1 MPTRQVYEFGA
12 FCVDTREQAL
22 YCEGKVVPL
31 PLKTFALLQV
41 LVEHA
46 GRLVTK
52 EDLMKT
58 CWPDTFVEE
67 ANIAVNISLL
77 RRAIRDDPHDSRYIQ
92 TVYRLGY
99 RFIAPVAVEN
109 SGGLSRS
116 VSPNGE
122 IKKALKSAAIDRCTA
137 ETRHAYLRGRYYM
150 KRYTVEGLTTAIVYF
165 QRAISADSH
174 SPLGYAG
181 LAESYYMLSNIHLPP
196 REAMPLAKEAAVKAL
211 QLDQT
216 LAETHS
222 VLGLIAFFYEH
233 DWKLAEQHLRTAIEL
248 ADDSTLSHTRFGLM
262 LGLCGRFDE
271 AISHMKIARDADPQS
286 PAIRV
291 GLGTVFHLA
300 RQYDEAL
307 EQAEFA
313 LDQQPEFFPAR
324 ILSGVAGLQRG
335 RFAEAIEELKKAASI
350 STSPIATGYLGYGYA
365 ISGRLGEAVE
375 LLRRLETES
384 ETHYVSPYYLA
395 LIHHGLGQTER
406 ALWWLKKTYDE
417 RNEMFA
423 FVRTSPEFDDLRSD
437 KRFIAL
443 IYPPVKE

>member
-1 MPTRQVYEFGA
+1 MPTRQVYEFGP
-12 FCVDTREQAL
+12 FYMDIQEQAL
-22 YCEGKVVPL
+22 YCEDKVVAL

-52 EDLMKT
+52 DQLMKA

-67 ANIAVNISLL
+67 ANIAQNISLL
-77 RRAIRDDPHDSRYIQ
+77 RHAIRDDPHDSRYIQ
-92 TVYRLGY
+92 TVHRLGY

-109 SGGLSRS
+109 SAG
-116 VSPNGE
+116 VSKPMPASGE
-122 IKKALKSAAIDRCTA
+122 IKNPLKSAAIDHCTA
-137 ETRHAYLRGRYYM
+137 ETRHAYLRGRYYL
-150 KRYTVEGLTTAIVYF
+150 KRYTVEELTTAIVYF
-165 QRAISADSH
+165 RRAISADSL

-181 LAESYYMLSNIHLPP
+181 LAECYYLLSNIHLAP

-222 VLGLIAFFYEH
+222 LLGLIAFFYEH
-233 DWKLAEQHLRTAIEL
+233 DWKSAEKHLRTAIEL
-248 ADDSTLSHTRFGLM
+248 ADDSTLSHQRLGLM

-286 PAIRV
+286 AAIRV
-291 GLGTVFHLA
+291 ALGTVFHLA

-335 RFAEAIEELKKAASI
+335 RFPEAIEELKKASSI
-350 STSPIATGYLGYGYA
+350 SSSHIATGYLGYGYA
-365 ISGRLGEAVE
+365 ISGRHRKALE
-375 LLRRLETES
+375 LLRQLEAES
-384 ETHYVSPYYLA
+384 KTRYVSPYYLA
-395 LIHHGLGQTER
+395 LIHHGLGQTEQ

-423 FVRTSPEFDDLRSD
+423 FVRTSPEFDGLRSD

-443 IYPPVKE
+443 IYPPVKD